1 MPLLDAINAEWD
13 AVKGVNSKEPLY
25 HRVYSLLKN
34 FITNG
39 TAEFGSQMPT
49 EEQLSIVFEV
59 SRITVKR
66 AMDDLADENLI
77 DRRRGRGSHVIYHY
91 QPETVKA
98 PLVGMLENLE
108 TMSKHSTVKVLSV
121 EKLISPA
128 TVRDALNL
136 GSNGKAIKVV
146 RVRSNEYGNPY
157 AYYVSWTLPQRSG
170 FTKRNIENKTRLS
183 ILKENGVRITR
194 VEQTLGAENAEFD
207 VAAHLGIP
215 VETALLSLNRH
226 SFDEKGAL
234 VDILMGVYNPKLFTY
249 KMVLGFN

>member
-1 MPLLDAINAEWD
+1 
-13 AVKGVNSKEPLY
+13 
-25 HRVYSLLKN
+25 
-34 FITNG
+34 
-39 TAEFGSQMPT
+39 
-49 EEQLSIVFEV
+49 
-59 SRITVKR
+59 
-66 AMDDLADENLI
+66 
-77 DRRRGRGSHVIYHY
+77 
-91 QPETVKA
+91 
-98 PLVGMLENLE
+98 MLENLQ

-146 RVRSNEYGNPY
+146 RVRSNEYGKPY

-207 VAAHLGIP
+207 VAAHLCIP
-215 VETALLSLNRH
+215 VETALLSLKRH

-234 VDILMGVYNPKLFTY
+234 GDILMGVYNPKLFTY

>member
-1 MPLLDAINAEWD
+1 MPLLDAIKAEWD
-13 AVKGVNSKEPLY
+13 VVKDVKSKEPLY
-25 HRVYSLLKN
+25 HRLYSLLKT

-49 EEQLSIVFEV
+49 EQQLSIVFDV

-66 AMDDLADENLI
+66 AMGDLADENLI

-91 QPETVKA
+91 QPEPVKA
-98 PLVGMLENLE
+98 PLVEMLENLA
-108 TMSKHSTVKVLSV
+108 TMSKHSTVKVISI

-128 TVRDALNL
+128 TVREALNL

-170 FTKRNIENKTRLS
+170 FTKGNIEKKTRLS

-194 VEQTLGAENAEFD
+194 VEQTLGAENAGFD
-207 VAAHLGIP
+207 VAAQLGIP
-215 VETALLSLNRH
+215 VDTAL
-226 SFDEKGAL
+226 
-234 VDILMGVYNPKLFTY
+234 
-249 KMVLGFN
+249 